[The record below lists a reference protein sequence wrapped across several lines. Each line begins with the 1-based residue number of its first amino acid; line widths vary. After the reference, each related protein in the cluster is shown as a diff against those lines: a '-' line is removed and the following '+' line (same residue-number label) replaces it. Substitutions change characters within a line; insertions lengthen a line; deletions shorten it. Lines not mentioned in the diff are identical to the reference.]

1 MNNTNNAHPL
11 DQPPAERGR
20 HASRRR
26 FLSVFGT
33 AAVGLPLLGAC
44 GTVPDAPAVT
54 PDRKSPMGGAR
65 PQVQASQAASPGNE
79 VKRTSFPISAVGL
92 TWTGSPRGVRLR
104 LIDRSGKPGAWRKV
118 TAGCPCAKDPET
130 VPTKSTTPPNR
141 ALVPAYGSYGYQ
153 LDVDSGVRVVEA
165 IAIDAGRSG
174 TKRLPATAATPS
186 KPTASGTGGAPAF
199 PPAGVVLRADWGAD
213 EAKRFTADGS
223 ESSPTRFTRAQ
234 AITVHHTATPLD
246 DPDPA
251 ATVRAIY
258 EQHAVSND
266 WGDIGYNFLIDR
278 QGTVYEGR
286 FSGSDGIPAHNTRN
300 EIVTGFHTF
309 AFNPGNIG
317 IALLG
322 DFGKEKPSAPMHA
335 SLVGLTASLAALHKL
350 DPLAAITYVSPTS
363 GKSTPGPALGGHRDW
378 TSTECPGS
386 AAYLNLSAVRESAA
400 RLVR

>member
-1 MNNTNNAHPL
+1 MNNANNAHPL
-11 DQPPAERGR
+11 HQPPAERGR
-20 HASRRR
+20 RASRRR
-26 FLSVFGT
+26 FLTVFGT
-33 AAVGLPLLGAC
+33 AAVGMPLLGAC
-44 GTVPDAPAVT
+44 GAVPDRPAVAA
-54 PDRKSPMGGAR
+54 DRKGPMGGAQPR
-65 PQVQASQAASPGNE
+65 VQASQAASPGRE
-79 VKRTSFPISAVGL
+79 VKRTSFPITAVGL

-104 LIDRSGKPGAWRKV
+104 LIDRNGKPGAWQKV

-130 VPTKSTTPPNR
+130 ARTKSTTPPNR
-141 ALVPAYGSYGYQ
+141 ALVPAHGSYGYQ
-153 LDVDSGVRVVEA
+153 VDVDSGVKVIDA
-165 IAIDAGRSG
+165 IAIDAGTSG
-174 TKRLPATAATPS
+174 TKGRPATAATPS
-186 KPTASGTGGAPAF
+186 NSAASGTGGAPAF
-199 PPAGVVLRADWGAD
+199 PPAGVALRADWGAD
-213 EAKRFTADGS
+213 ETKRFTADSS

-278 QGTVYEGR
+278 QGVVYEGR
-286 FSGSDGIPAHNTRN
+286 FSGTDGIPAHNARD
-300 EIVTGFHTF
+300 EVVTGFHTF

-322 DFGKEKPSAPMHA
+322 DFSKEKPSTPMRA

-350 DPLAAITYVSPTS
+350 DPLTGITYTSPTS

-386 AAYLNLSAVRESAA
+386 AAYLDLSAVRESAA
-400 RLVR
+400 KLVR